1 MREILTTLNDKAGI
15 AGSMV
20 ITPDGIMVAAA
31 LGPELEE
38 ETVAAFASGLLL
50 GLKRSLT
57 ILRAAGE
64 LNSCTLHASKGR
76 ITFFDMKNC
85 YLVVVADPAK
95 RLDGSLGAIQ
105 EAMHKIKNRRVA

>member
-1 MREILTTLNDKAGI
+1 MREILIALNREAGI

-31 LGPELEE
+31 LGSDLEE

-50 GLKRSLT
+50 GLKRSLS
-57 ILRAAGE
+57 ILRASGE

-85 YLVVVADPAK
+85 YLVVVADATTK
-95 RLDGSLGAIQ
+95 LDGSLGAIQ
-105 EAMHKIKNRRVA
+105 AAMDKIRNRRVA